1 MSSGDQGQLV
11 RVLKRREVLALAFG
25 AMIGWSWVALA
36 DMWIESAGSIGA
48 LAAFVIGGAVVA
60 LIGLT
65 YAELASAMPQVGG
78 EHVYSLRALGPTA
91 SFVCT
96 WSIIFGYGSV
106 VAFEV
111 VALPT
116 VTEYLFPGIKR
127 GFLWTIAGY
136 DVYLTWVLV
145 GVVGSVVMTT
155 INVIGIKTAAFVQS
169 VVTLVILMAGV
180 LIVSGAAFSG
190 SASNMHPLEVGGIG
204 GMLTVLVMVP
214 FLFVGFDVIPQAA
227 EEIDLPY
234 REIGRV
240 LVISVAMALVWYA
253 LIVLGVSVSLQHETL
268 KDGGLATAD
277 AAAATWGRPIFGKL
291 VVVSGIAGILTSWNA
306 FLVGGSRAI
315 YALAHGGMLPRYLG
329 RLHPRFNTPANAIIL
344 IGSLAVVAPLFGRQ
358 TLIWLVNAGGFGI
371 VIAYAMVALSFVIL
385 RRREPEMP
393 RPYRVVSGK
402 LVGTA
407 AFILALAMA
416 ALYLPWSPSALE
428 WPEEWL
434 ILLGGAA
441 LGLVLFLWARWTR
454 GAPMVWSQLHADGN
468 EQTRENKP

>member
-1 MSSGDQGQLV
+1 MYPLEKSTESTENTMPEDCFGAQIKYWFWIMVILV
-11 RVLKRREVLALAFG
+11 AGTIIFSILSLKRP
-25 AMIGWSWVALA
+25 
-36 DMWIESAGSIGA
+36 
-48 LAAFVIGGAVVA
+48 AA
-60 LIGLT
+60 
-65 YAELASAMPQVGG
+65 
-78 EHVYSLRALGPTA
+78 
-91 SFVCT
+91 
-96 WSIIFGYGSV
+96 
-106 VAFEV
+106 
-111 VALPT
+111 
-116 VTEYLFPGIKR
+116 
-127 GFLWTIAGY
+127 
-136 DVYLTWVLV
+136 
-145 GVVGSVVMTT
+145 
-155 INVIGIKTAAFVQS
+155 VQS

-214 FLFVGFDVIPQAA
+214 FLLVGFDVIPQAA

-234 REIGRV
+234 REIGSV
-240 LVISVAMALVWYA
+240 LVISVAMAVVWYA
-253 LIVLGVSVSLQHETL
+253 LIVLGVSVSLQHEAL

-277 AAAATWGRPIFGKL
+277 AAAATWGRLIIGKL

-371 VIAYAMVALSFVIL
+371 VVAYAMVALSFVIL

-393 RPYRVVSGK
+393 RPYRVANGN

-407 AFILALAMA
+407 AFILALALA
-416 ALYLPWSPSALE
+416 ALYLPWSPSALV
-428 WPEEWL
+428 WPEEWM

-454 GAPMVWSQLHADGN
+454 GAPMTWSQHYAEQN
-468 EQTRENKP
+468 EHMRDETHDS